1 MERRNNLSAWAE
13 QGYALFAEEGLNGI
27 QVERLARILQRNK
40 SGFYHYFGDLD
51 IFYLELLALHQKK
64 ALVYMDD
71 LRCIQRIDPEY
82 FEAVLR
88 HKATVIFQSQLV
100 RTSEPI
106 AMKVAEIVDKDVASV
121 LSNTWTEYLGFLD
134 SPSLA
139 MLYFAIVRDMC
150 YARMNSR
157 NISSVFLR
165 CLITEAKVVMQR
177 MAARDIGIDSNSNPS
192 IIA

>member
-13 QGYALFAEEGLNGI
+13 QGYALFAEEGMNGI
-27 QVERLARILQRNK
+27 QVERLARMLHLNK

-64 ALVYMDD
+64 ALAYMDD
-71 LRCIQRIDPEY
+71 LRCIRSIDPEY

-88 HKATVIFQSQLV
+88 HKATIIFQSQLI
-100 RTSEPI
+100 RANEPI
-106 AMKVAEIVDKDVASV
+106 ALKVAGIVDKDVESV
-121 LSNTWTEYLGFLD
+121 LGNTWREYLGFLD

-139 MLYFAIVRDMC
+139 MRYFAIVRDMC

-165 CLITEAKVVMQR
+165 CLITEAKVVMQG
-177 MAARDIGIDSNSNPS
+177 MAERDVGVESS
-192 IIA
+192 